1 MHSLPSSTE
10 SSPASLA
17 SYGYNNFALG
27 LAALS
32 AGGSIGALTYA
43 AGGGAT
49 MRFFRAVFEAAG
61 AAAGVATGVAAKVI
75 GGAVVGRGELL

>member
-1 MHSLPSSTE
+1 VHSLPSSTE

-49 MRFFRAVFEAAG
+49 MRFLRAWFEAVG
-61 AAAGVATGVAAKVI
+61 AAAGVAAGVVAS
-75 GGAVVGRGELL
+75 VVVVRGELL

>member
-10 SSPASLA
+10 TSPASLA
-17 SYGYNNFALG
+17 SYGYNTFALG
-27 LAALS
+27 FAALS

-49 MRFFRAVFEAAG
+49 IRFLRDEFEAAG
-61 AAAGVATGVAAKVI
+61 AAADVAA
-75 GGAVVGRGELL
+75 GVVVVRGELL